1 MFRHDAWPAAENLPC
16 AMHGTCQWYLMGVSR
31 VRFVQANELEL
42 ALDVYG
48 QLLREGCT
56 PNLVTYNILIDIHG
70 KMGNW
75 QEAVQVLD
83 ALEGQVSASP
93 SSPILWMRSHAPAAH
108 VCTSHCS
115 GRQAAVKQWKGLSCE
130 ES

>member
-1 MFRHDAWPAAENLPC
+1 
-16 AMHGTCQWYLMGVSR
+16 MG
-31 VRFVQANELEL
+31 FQANELEL

-83 ALEGQVSASP
+83 ALEGQVSPPTS
-93 SSPILWMRSHAPAAH
+93 APTTLFLFHMSLRFVSEAD
-108 VCTSHCS
+108 
-115 GRQAAVKQWKGLSCE
+115 RWAVVEAMKGTRDTCV
-130 ES
+130 